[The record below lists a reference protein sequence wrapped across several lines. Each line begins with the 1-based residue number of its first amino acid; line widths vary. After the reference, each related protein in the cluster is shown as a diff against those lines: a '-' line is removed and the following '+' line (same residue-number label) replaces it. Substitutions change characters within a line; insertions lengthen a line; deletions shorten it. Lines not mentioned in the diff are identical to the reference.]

1 MAQQEQDFAHE
12 SIPRLLIKL
21 SVPAIFAQLINALYN
36 IVDRMYIGHIPDI
49 GPTALTGVG
58 ITFPI
63 ILLISAFA
71 SLVGMGGAPL
81 VSIEMGRADTRRA
94 EKIMSNSFAMLLAI
108 AVLLTAFFLGFR
120 DPLLRAF
127 GASEATLPYAR
138 DYITIYVIGTIAV
151 QIALGLNSFITAQGF
166 AKTSMATVAI
176 GAVINIVLD
185 PIFIFVF
192 HMDVRG
198 AALATILSQAVSAV
212 WVLQFLT
219 GHRTVLHLRL
229 SLMKP
234 ELRLCGKVL
243 ALGAAPFIMQ
253 STESLIQVVF
263 NTSLSR
269 YGGDMYVGAMTV
281 MSSIMQVF
289 FMPINGVTQ
298 GAQPIIGYNFGAGH
312 PARVRT
318 AVKWSFG
325 FCMFFAVAIWLL
337 TMFAPDV
344 LTSIFTN
351 SAELKAVTGRAMKI
365 YFATTFMMGAQMS
378 FQNAFLSLG
387 KSPYAVCL
395 ALLRKVILLVPLVYI
410 LPNFISPGYV
420 AVLTAEP
427 IADFLAAVTTSTIFL
442 WRIGKILGDR
452 KEKKEKKR

>member
-49 GPTALTGVG
+49 GSTALTGVG

-94 EKIMSNSFAMLLAI
+94 EKIMSNGFAMLLAI

-337 TMFAPDV
+337 TMFAPNV

-351 SAELKAVTGRAMKI
+351 NAELKAVTGRAMKI
-365 YFATTFMMGAQMS
+365 YFAATFMMGAQMS

-427 IADFLAAVTTSTIFL
+427 IADFLAAATTSTIFL